1 MKPGGQRQVKAPMVL
16 RQMNWQLCCLE
27 EHSSRSV
34 AQKVP
39 ETQGAGPEQSGGGTR
54 AWGRGPN
61 SLEVGPEPGGGV
73 RAAWRRGQGRG
84 LEAALKC
91 QGQGHEA
98 GAGLQGGN

>member
-1 MKPGGQRQVKAPMVL
+1 MKAPMVL

-61 SLEVGPEPGGGV
+61 SLEVGARAWGRGQSSLEAGPGARPGGSPEVSGAGP
-73 RAAWRRGQGRG
+73 RGRG
-84 LEAALKC
+84 
-91 QGQGHEA
+91 GTPGW
-98 GAGLQGGN
+98 